1 MSTLTT
7 VGFDHWVRVPATWG
21 AYKRLLKARGERGQ
35 PRYTFVDGRLTIV
48 TKSHTHEWIKL
59 RIGGLIE
66 DILVDLL
73 IDFHPSGEVTL
84 FKSSGSRAGNEADQ
98 SYYLTNIARIRR
110 KKNLVM
116 GRDPAPDLAVEVVIS
131 HPEDD
136 ALEAYRRFGVREVW
150 VCKEAE
156 LEFLVLGADGQ
167 YVASPTSVLLPFL
180 ASVELAEW
188 LFRDDFASEPQFRH
202 AFRAWVA
209 GTLGPRHHP
218 ESEN

>member
-35 PRYTFVDGRLTIV
+35 PKYTFVDGRLTIV
-48 TKSHTHEWIKL
+48 MKIHIHGWTTS
-59 RIGGLIE
+59 RIGGMIE
-66 DILVDLL
+66 EILVGLL
-73 IDFHPSGEVTL
+73 IDFHASGGVTL

-98 SYYLTNIARIRR
+98 SYYLTNINRVRR

-136 ALEAYRRFGVREVW
+136 AVESDRRFGVREVW

-156 LEFLVLGADGQ
+156 LEFLVLGADGH
-167 YVASPTSVLLPFL
+167 YAASPTSVLLPFV
-180 ASVELAEW
+180 ASAELAEW
-188 LFRDDFASEPQFRH
+188 LSRDDFASDTQFRH
-202 AFRAWVA
+202 AFRGWVTE
-209 GTLGPRHHP
+209 TLAPRHHP
-218 ESEN
+218 AEG

>member
-1 MSTLTT
+1 
-7 VGFDHWVRVPATWG
+7 VPATWG
-21 AYKRLLKARGERGQ
+21 AYKRLLKARGERAQ

-48 TKSHTHEWIKL
+48 TKGLTHEWTTS
-59 RIGGLIE
+59 RIGWLIE
-66 DILVDLL
+66 EILVSLL
-73 IDFHPSGEVTL
+73 IEFLPSREVTL
-84 FKSSGSRAGNEADQ
+84 FKSSGSRAGNEADE
-98 SYYLTNIARIRR
+98 SYYLTNINRVRR

-116 GRDPAPDLAVEVVIS
+116 GRDPAPDLTVEVVVS

-167 YVASPTSVLLPFL
+167 YSASPTSALLPFL
-180 ASVELAEW
+180 ASAELAEW
-188 LFRDDFASEPQFRH
+188 LFREDFASEAPLRH

-209 GTLGPRHHP
+209 GTLAPRHHP
-218 ESEN
+218 AEG